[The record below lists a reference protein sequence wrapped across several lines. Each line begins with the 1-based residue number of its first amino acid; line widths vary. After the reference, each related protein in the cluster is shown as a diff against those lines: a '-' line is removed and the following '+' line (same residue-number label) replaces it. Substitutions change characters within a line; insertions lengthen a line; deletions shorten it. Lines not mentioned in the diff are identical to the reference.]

1 MQSGS
6 VMLTGASNAN
16 TLKLKRDESLI
27 LLDIIGMHLGIEIAG
42 GKMEIILKKG
52 TNIPFSSSKIFT
64 TNEDNQESISFN
76 VYQGDYEN
84 DISKNYLLNE
94 FCIDNIKK
102 GKAGEEV
109 FEVTF
114 TIDPNS
120 CLIVSAKNIKTGEKI
135 LVKKIDKFSRLNER
149 RLKEINKR
157 EEKRKIQREKY
168 KLNLELRNKLI
179 ELFIKEKK
187 KGNKIAFE
195 LFENL
200 KDDKRNI
207 NEVLYNKYYKILYS
221 ES

>member
-1 MQSGS
+1 M
-6 VMLTGASNAN
+6 
-16 TLKLKRDESLI
+16 
-27 LLDIIGMHLGIEIAG
+27 
-42 GKMEIILKKG
+42 
-52 TNIPFSSSKIFT
+52 
-64 TNEDNQESISFN
+64 
-76 VYQGDYEN
+76 
-84 DISKNYLLNE
+84 
-94 FCIDNIKK
+94 
-102 GKAGEEV
+102 
-109 FEVTF
+109 
-114 TIDPNS
+114 
-120 CLIVSAKNIKTGEKI
+120 
-135 LVKKIDKFSRLNER
+135 NER

-207 NEVLYNKYYKILYS
+207 NEVLYNKYCNILYS